1 MNGLCLTLT
10 FAFCS
15 DQKTRADVEEILT
28 AACGVVPD
36 ENLKMHCVDMVRQE
50 TEVIFNFIQK
60 VMDPNVVC
68 RGMQVQILIILALKF
83 DHSDSNL
90 YCFDII
96 STLYQLTGS
105 FADLILWTRL
115 LKLSS
120 LVLKICQ
127 RPRSKLLVS
136 S

>member
-1 MNGLCLTLT
+1 MNGLYLILT

-68 RGMQVQILIILALKF
+68 RGMQVQILIILAK
-83 DHSDSNL
+83 
-90 YCFDII
+90 
-96 STLYQLTGS
+96 
-105 FADLILWTRL
+105 
-115 LKLSS
+115 
-120 LVLKICQ
+120 V
-127 RPRSKLLVS
+127 
-136 S
+136 